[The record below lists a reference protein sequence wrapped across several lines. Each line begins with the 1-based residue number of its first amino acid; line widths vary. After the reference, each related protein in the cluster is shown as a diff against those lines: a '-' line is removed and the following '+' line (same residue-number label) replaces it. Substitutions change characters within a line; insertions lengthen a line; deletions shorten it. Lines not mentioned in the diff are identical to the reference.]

1 MINRID
7 LQKLVDAVFNQ
18 ERATKEKSVVQ
29 EKTKQTQAEAVKVEL
44 SDVARNRERTDL
56 SELEKKVSEIR
67 SMLERNE
74 YQVNPEKILEGLNK
88 FLSISDK

>member
-18 ERATKEKSVVQ
+18 ERATREKSVVQ
-29 EKTKQTQAEAVKVEL
+29 GKTKQTQAEAVKVEL

-56 SELEKKVSEIR
+56 SELEKRVSEIR

-74 YQVNPEKILEGLNK
+74 YQVNPEKIFEGLSK